1 VSEQKHSYDIVII
14 GAGPAGSTL
23 ARLVGS
29 RYKTLLIDRRHFDRP
44 EGPFPTKS
52 CGGLLA
58 PDAQKIIAEMG
69 LCAGRDILVGP
80 QLFAVRAIDMERS
93 LERYYQRFYINID
106 REKFDRWLFSLV
118 PSCVEYRMGTTFKG
132 FTRNKDHIDIRLY
145 GNGTADTVRT
155 RILVGADGATS
166 YVRRLAFGHHRPGA
180 EYLSIQEWFKTDHPT
195 PHYAALFDRA
205 VTDFYSWI
213 IPKERSIILG
223 TALRMRGRDATER
236 FSILKRKVADFGYRL
251 GKTVRREGTLI
262 IRPGVSDIITGDN
275 SIVLIGEAAG
285 FISPSSAEGIS
296 YAFRSACAL
305 AESLKSGIHE
315 ADSRYRKKVRSL
327 RMNILLK
334 TIKTPVM
341 YNPFL
346 RKIVMGT
353 GFQSINPDGNK
364 DNGY

>member
-1 VSEQKHSYDIVII
+1 VTGKKSTYDIVII

-29 RYKTLLIDRRHFDRP
+29 RYRTLLVDRRHFDCP
-44 EGPFPTKS
+44 EGPFPTKC

-58 PDAQKIIAEMG
+58 PDAQKVIAEMG

-106 REKFDRWLFSLV
+106 REKFDRWLFGLV
-118 PSCVEYRMGTTFKG
+118 PSCVENRMGTIFKG
-132 FTRNKDHIDIRLY
+132 FTRDKNHIDVRLY
-145 GNGTADTVRT
+145 GNDTADTVRT
-155 RILVGADGATS
+155 RMLVGADGATS
-166 YVRRLAFGHHRPGA
+166 YVRRLAFGLRRPGS
-180 EYLSIQEWFKTDHPT
+180 EYLSIQEWFETAHPT

-213 IPKERSIILG
+213 IPKEQSIILG
-223 TALRMRGRDATER
+223 TALRERGRAAAER
-236 FSILKRKVADFGYRL
+236 FSSLKKKVANFGYRL
-251 GKTVRREGTLI
+251 GETVRREGTLI

-305 AESLKSGIHE
+305 AESLKTDFDGVNF
-315 ADSRYRKKVRSL
+315 RYRKIIRSL
-327 RMNILLK
+327 RMNVLLK
-334 TIKTPVM
+334 TIKAPMM

-346 RKIVMGT
+346 RRIVMGT
-353 GFQSINPDGNK
+353 GFQSISPDGNK
-364 DNGY
+364 RY